1 MNKITAA
8 VARINA
14 ASHITTEVV
23 ADAAILNDS
32 KAQGVTAAAIVQAC
46 KVANVKADTTR
57 VSDYRRLSRASN
69 LIGLTKR
76 AAVMEVTRPHLAR
89 ADLDKTEAVSRAAV
103 AHLLG
108 ARASVGAVMTL
119 RKEKAGQEAITAALV
134 ALEAEAAAAMAEAE
148 GDPKVAARKMAGKRS
163 K

>member
-1 MNKITAA
+1 MQNLVQA

-14 ASHITTEVV
+14 SSTITNEVV
-23 ADAAILNDS
+23 ADAALLNNS
-32 KAQGVTAAAIVQAC
+32 KAAGVTAAAIVQAC
-46 KVANVKADTTR
+46 KLANVKADTTR
-57 VSDYRRLSRASN
+57 VSDYRRLSRAQS
-69 LIGLTKR
+69 LLGLTKR

-89 ADLDKTEAVSRAAV
+89 ADLEKTEAVSRAAV

-119 RKEKAGQEAITAALV
+119 RKEAAGKAAIDAALQ
-134 ALEAEAAAAMAEAE
+134 ALEAEAAAALAEAS
-148 GDPKVAARKMAGKRS
+148 GDAKAAARKMAGKRS